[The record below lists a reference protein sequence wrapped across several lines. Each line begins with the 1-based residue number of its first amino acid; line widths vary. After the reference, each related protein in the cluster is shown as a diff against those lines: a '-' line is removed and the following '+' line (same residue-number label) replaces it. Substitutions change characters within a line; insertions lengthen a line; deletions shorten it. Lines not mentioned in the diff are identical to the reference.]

1 MNCQFYSVQL
11 FNDAK
16 QLKKQLIHA
25 LDAYFNSLKIQ
36 FLLYMKKQK
45 RIYFFTKLKPSI
57 KIILTNYQNLFSIK
71 KNLLSLTARLKN
83 NIKMKKKIIS
93 LIFLFNS
100 ISLQINPIKMKNQT
114 RKIEKKIRFQ

>member
-1 MNCQFYSVQL
+1 MNCQFHSVQL

-25 LDAYFNSLKIQ
+25 FNAYFNSLKIQ

-45 RIYFFTKLKPSI
+45 RIHFFTKLKFSI
-57 KIILTNYQNLFSIK
+57 KIVLTNYQNLFSIK

-83 NIKMKKKIIS
+83 NIKIKKK
-93 LIFLFNS
+93 
-100 ISLQINPIKMKNQT
+100 
-114 RKIEKKIRFQ
+114 